1 MHLHFHLIE
10 QIVEALLDVMVHGY
24 YPDKVIERRFKSHP
38 KWGARDRRQFAET
51 VYEIIRW
58 WRWHWHLAGLPD
70 GDCLVQSK
78 ITHDRVWL
86 VWGAFWVTK
95 TKQVPDFPMCSAL
108 KVELVEERA
117 EERVAPAIR
126 ASVPDWLNQMG
137 KKEIGEEWPDLLR
150 ALNRPADVFLRANTV
165 KIQVKPLAINL
176 LKEEIETKA
185 MPDLPDGLMLVKRQ
199 SIFRSSCFQ
208 HGLFEVQDGGSQMIS
223 PFLQVAPGMRVI
235 DACAGAGGKALH
247 LACLMKN
254 QGLITALDVH
264 DYKLDELRKRFRR
277 NKITII
283 EPKLITGP
291 HIIAQL
297 RNKADRVLLDVPCSG
312 TGVLRRNPDAKW
324 KLKPEEVDRL
334 KILQA
339 EILRDYSQMVK
350 PGGKMVYAT
359 CSILP
364 GENQEQVKAFLAA
377 HGDEWKLEEQK
388 TWTPNKQGFD
398 GFYAA
403 RLVRAEK
410 IEKKPVAEKPSI
422 AA

>member
-1 MHLHFHLIE
+1 MHLHFHLID
-10 QIVEALLDVMVHGY
+10 QIIEALMDIMVHGY
-24 YPDKVIERRFKSHP
+24 YPDKVIERRFKAHP

-70 GDCLVQSK
+70 IDCLVPDK
-78 ITHDRVWL
+78 ITKNRVWL
-86 VWGAFWVTK
+86 VWGAFWISK
-95 TKQVPDFPMCSAL
+95 TKQVPDFPTCESL
-108 KVELVEERA
+108 KVEDVEERA

-126 ASVPDWLNQMG
+126 ASVPDWLNKMG
-137 KKEIGEEWPDLLR
+137 KSEIGEEWPDLLR
-150 ALNRPADVFLRANTV
+150 ALNRPADVFLRANTT

-176 LKEEIETKA
+176 LKEEIETKPV
-185 MPDLPDGLMLVKRQ
+185 PDLPDALVLVKRQ
-199 SIFRSSCFQ
+199 SIFRSTCFQ
-208 HGLFEVQDGGSQMIS
+208 HGLFEVQDGGSQMIA
-223 PFLQVAPGMRVI
+223 PFLQVEPGMRVI

-277 NKITII
+277 NQVTII

-312 TGVLRRNPDAKW
+312 MGVLRRNPDAKW
-324 KLKPEEVDRL
+324 KLRPEEIVRL
-334 KILQA
+334 KKLQA

-350 PGGKMVYAT
+350 PGGKLVYAT
-359 CSILP
+359 CSVLP
-364 GENQEQVKAFLAA
+364 GENQHQVAAFLKE
-377 HGDEWKLEEQK
+377 HGAEWTLEEER
-388 TWTPNKQGFD
+388 TWTPNKNGFD

-403 RLVRAEK
+403 RLARKAK
-410 IEKKPVAEKPSI
+410 A
-422 AA
+422 

>member
-1 MHLHFHLIE
+1 
-10 QIVEALLDVMVHGY
+10 VEA
-24 YPDKVIERRFKSHP
+24 
-38 KWGARDRRQFAET
+38 
-51 VYEIIRW
+51 
-58 WRWHWHLAGLPD
+58 
-70 GDCLVQSK
+70 
-78 ITHDRVWL
+78 
-86 VWGAFWVTK
+86 
-95 TKQVPDFPMCSAL
+95 
-108 KVELVEERA
+108 VEERA
-117 EERVAPAIR
+117 EQRVAPAIR

-137 KKEIGEEWPDLLR
+137 KKEIGDEWPDLLR
-150 ALNRPADVFLRANTV
+150 ALNRPAEVFLRANTV
-165 KIQVKPLAINL
+165 KIQAKPLAINL
-176 LKEEIETKA
+176 LKEEIETKT
-185 MPDLPDGLMLVKRQ
+185 MPDLPDGLLLVKRQ
-199 SIFRSSCFQ
+199 AIFRSTCFQ
-208 HGLFEVQDGGSQMIS
+208 NGLFEVQDGGSQMIS

-235 DACAGAGGKALH
+235 DACAGAGGKSLH

-324 KLKPEEVDRL
+324 KLKPEEVERL
-334 KILQA
+334 KVLQA

-350 PGGKMVYAT
+350 PGGKLVYAT
-359 CSILP
+359 CSVLP
-364 GENQEQVKAFLAA
+364 GENQHQVKAFLAA
-377 HGDEWKLEEQK
+377 HGDEWKLEEEK

-410 IEKKPVAEKPSI
+410 VDKKKPTEDIP
-422 AA
+422 AAA

>member
-1 MHLHFHLIE
+1 MHLHFHLID
-10 QIVEALLDVMVHGY
+10 QIIEALMDIMVHGY
-24 YPDKVIERRFKSHP
+24 YPDKVIERRFKAHP

-70 GDCLVQSK
+70 ADCLVRDK
-78 ITHDRVWL
+78 ITKDRVWL
-86 VWGAFWVTK
+86 VWGAFWISK
-95 TKQVPDFPMCSAL
+95 TKHVPEFPTCEKL
-108 KVELVEERA
+108 TVQDVEERA

-126 ASVPDWLNQMG
+126 ASVPDWLNKLG
-137 KKEIGEEWPDLLR
+137 KSEIGEEWPDLLR

-176 LKEEIETKA
+176 LKEDIETKPV
-185 MPDLPDGLMLVKRQ
+185 PDLPDALMLVKRQ
-199 SIFRSSCFQ
+199 SIFRSTCFQ
-208 HGLFEVQDGGSQMIS
+208 HGLFEVQDGGSQMIA
-223 PFLQVAPGMRVI
+223 PFLQVEPGMRVI

-312 TGVLRRNPDAKW
+312 MGVLRRNPDAKW
-324 KLKPEEVDRL
+324 KLSPEEIERL
-334 KILQA
+334 KKLQA

-350 PGGKMVYAT
+350 PGGKLVYAT

-364 GENQEQVKAFLAA
+364 GENQHQVAAFLKEY
-377 HGDEWKLEEQK
+377 GEEWTLEEER
-388 TWTPNKQGFD
+388 TWTPNKNGFD

-403 RLVRAEK
+403 RLLRKAK
-410 IEKKPVAEKPSI
+410 A
-422 AA
+422 